1 MPRALHMTEHVDV
14 PAESAEASGPASW
27 ESSLD
32 ALRLAGAARLDPV
45 RFRYIELLAR
55 RVVDASP
62 EVRTLLITSLERS
75 LSECADRVAV
85 RAADEPPAPAEP
97 IMPSAELIEPPAA
110 APLAALNRYIVQAT
124 EPPADPDQY
133 DLAPSGWQPFDGLKN
148 AGRFR
153 ESWQKMRAEDA
164 LGLAVE
170 RAPEAAGPLNSHR
183 LVLRTLTLMHSLS
196 PAYLRHFIEQAET
209 LLWLDKASARFRQP
223 APKPKQGRGKG

>member
-1 MPRALHMTEHVDV
+1 MTEHVDE

-85 RAADEPPAPAEP
+85 RAADEPPVLAEP
-97 IMPSAELIEPPAA
+97 IIPPAEVVELPA
-110 APLAALNRYIVQAT
+110 STPLAALNQYIVQAT

-223 APKPKQGRGKG
+223 VPKPKQGRGKG